1 MKPVTFQTLSVT
13 LVLCVIGGFV
23 FFKVA
28 KDELARDPLRLRRS
42 TLVVHYAPTE
52 NLEDIDVSTIRQARN
67 SVELAAY
74 SLTDLR
80 VIHALTDDARRG
92 VYVSVYLDR
101 DQTLSELRRRA
112 LAAAL
117 LGLASTPNATVKV
130 KSTATL
136 QHMKAYTI
144 DAQTLRTGSANFS
157 HDADVRQDNDLI
169 LTTDGAAIVAFER
182 NFQAM
187 FFRADNVPL
196 TSLQ

>member
-1 MKPVTFQTLSVT
+1 MRPLAFQTLSVT
-13 LVLCVIGGFV
+13 LVLCVVGGSV

-28 KDELARDPLRLRRS
+28 KEQMARDPLRLHRS
-42 TLVVHYAPTE
+42 TLAVHYAPAE
-52 NLEDIDVSTIRQARN
+52 NLEDIDVSTIETARE

-74 SLTDLR
+74 SLTDFR
-80 VIHALTDDARRG
+80 VIQALTDAAQRG

-117 LGLASTPNATVKV
+117 LGLASSPNAKVMV

-136 QHMKAYTI
+136 QHMKAYSI
-144 DAQTLRTGSANFS
+144 DAQMLRTGSANFS

-169 LTTDGAAIVAFER
+169 LTTDSEAVTAFER
-182 NFQAM
+182 NFRTM
-187 FFRADNVPL
+187 FYRADNVLL